1 MHSAKTVTTTA
12 IDCVDGLVLAV
23 IDLRNERIERKCTF
37 SSFNQ
42 LSTMDYGVWYREKST
57 SLTHAAQAFKKMF

>member
-12 IDCVDGLVLAV
+12 IDCVDGLVFAV

-42 LSTMDYGVWYREKST
+42 LSTGMVQREID
-57 SLTHAAQAFKKMF
+57 LTHSRSSGF